1 MQITLAEPVEIW
13 HGDGMRCRL
22 QHKKTHMYYSGTVMG
37 RTVWVDD
44 PMDAPSFSQ
53 ERARTIRV
61 ELDHIK
67 QPCRICREVT

>member
-1 MQITLAEPVEIW
+1 
-13 HGDGMRCRL
+13 
-22 QHKKTHMYYSGTVMG
+22 MYYSGTVMG

-53 ERARTIRV
+53 ELARTIRV